1 MNSERNFSIVH
12 IHPTLNC
19 NLRCLHCYSN
29 SEPNLKL
36 GLELNSLL
44 PYLKYLKENHQFNV
58 ISISG
63 GEPFL
68 YSDLKKLLFSTKEL
82 GYYNQVVSNGM
93 LLKSKKNIE
102 ILNYIDS
109 IAISIDGDKELH
121 NEIRA
126 SKFAFDKM
134 LEGVKILREK
144 KIPFGFIHTVT
155 KKSWQKI
162 PDLIELIS
170 DLGGNSLQLHPIES
184 TGRAIDELNNDY
196 FLSQEDLHRIFI
208 LSSII
213 KETSPIKIQLDLL
226 HKHFIEEH
234 PEIVFGNINEI
245 NTIKDLLKEIII
257 TEKGDIL
264 PISYGFSHNFLIH
277 NLQDNNTYYNNS
289 IEKFLNDKGER
300 LKKLITHTYNS
311 MITDDDK
318 DLFNWGELIVEESKK
333 ETWIESSRFKGID
346 L

>member
-1 MNSERNFSIVH
+1 MNSKRDFSIVH

-36 GLELNSLL
+36 GLELDTLL
-44 PYLKYLKENHQFNV
+44 PYLKYLKENHEFNV

-68 YSDLKKLLFSTKEL
+68 YSELKELLYSTKEL

-93 LLKSKKNIE
+93 LLKSKKNME
-102 ILNYIDS
+102 TLNFIDS
-109 IAISIDGDKELH
+109 IAISIDGNKELH

-134 LEGVKILREK
+134 LEGVKILKAKE
-144 KIPFGFIHTVT
+144 IPFGFIHTVT

-162 PDLIELIS
+162 PDLIELIVE
-170 DLGGNSLQLHPIES
+170 LGGNLLQLHPIES
-184 TGRAIDELNNDY
+184 TGRAISELDTEF
-196 FLSQEDLHRIFI
+196 FLKQEDLHRIFI

-213 KETSPIKIQLDLL
+213 KETSQIKIQLDLL
-226 HKHFIEEH
+226 HKHFIQEQ
-234 PEIVFGNINEI
+234 PEIVFGNVGEVKN
-245 NTIKDLLKEIII
+245 IKDLLKEIII
-257 TEKGDIL
+257 TEKGEVL

-277 NLQDNNTYYNNS
+277 NLNDKNVPFEDSIERFLIEKGDRLKDLLIQTYNNMLS
-289 IEKFLNDKGER
+289 DGKN
-300 LKKLITHTYNS
+300 
-311 MITDDDK
+311 

-333 ETWIESSRFKGID
+333 EAWTEQCVKWS
-346 L
+346 